1 MEMPHDA
8 EGIYRALKEVR
19 LDELAPGDVLVFVNT
34 YRQGISHV
42 GIYIGDDQ
50 FIHAPY
56 AGTKVRTEALA
67 NPYYRDRLY
76 AAARA

>member
-1 MEMPHDA
+1 
-8 EGIYRALKEVR
+8 V
-19 LDELAPGDVLVFVNT
+19 VVFVNT

-42 GIYIGDDQ
+42 GIYVGDGQ

-56 AGTKVRTEALA
+56 AGTRVRVEPLA